1 MEDRLY
7 GVRISTEKIVNPFD
21 LDLRGCGQLHIVPGR
36 EYYFENA
43 PIKFI
48 NYVVQLAMMNI
59 TYRLTDDKNG
69 CYYTVDLTD
78 YNKMDPN
85 YIMSKIR
92 KLENPIV
99 KNPVKKE
106 KPAKVVLSSDD
117 RGPREEIEK
126 TQAEKDLNEL
136 IAKDL
141 SAEVPTIP
149 ETEPPVEEITE
160 EKVEEVSESTVE
172 ELPIYTDAE
181 LSKFGKV
188 KLLEI
193 ASALELNDIS
203 DINTKKEIREAIL
216 AKQAE

>member
-1 MEDRLY
+1 MEDRTY
-7 GVRISTEKIVNPFD
+7 NVRISTEKIVNPFD

-36 EYYFENA
+36 EYFFENA
-43 PIKFI
+43 PINFI

-92 KLENPIV
+92 RLENPIT

-117 RGPREEIEK
+117 MGPREEIEK
-126 TQAEKDLNEL
+126 AQAEKELNDL

-149 ETEPPVEEITE
+149 ETEPPVVETPD
-160 EKVEEVSESTVE
+160 EKIDEESTTE
-172 ELPIYTDAE
+172 ELPIYTDSE

>member
-1 MEDRLY
+1 MEDRTY
-7 GVRISTEKIVNPFD
+7 NVRISTEKIVNPFD

-36 EYYFENA
+36 EYFFENA
-43 PIKFI
+43 PINFI

-92 KLENPIV
+92 KMENPII
-99 KNPVKKE
+99 KEPVKKE
-106 KPAKVVLSSDD
+106 KPSKVVLSSDD
-117 RGPREEIEK
+117 LVPREDIKIDE
-126 TQAEKDLNEL
+126 AEKELNNL

-141 SAEVPTIP
+141 AKEETPIPETIP
-149 ETEPPVEEITE
+149 EIVEENNEVIE
-160 EKVEEVSESTVE
+160 EIKAED
-172 ELPIYTDAE
+172 LPKYTDSE
-181 LSKFGKV
+181 LSKLGKV

-193 ASALELNDIS
+193 ASLLGLENIS
-203 DINTKKEIREAIL
+203 DINTKKEIREAII
-216 AKQAE
+216 AKQEK